1 MKKQLFA
8 SSALVLILGF
18 GSGARAADLPARKAP
33 PPPPVAAPLWTGFYS
48 GLNAGYSFGTNNS
61 IYSAATPIDPQTIY
75 AGPGVRP
82 RAQAQQWSE
91 NGPGGGASLINAMAL
106 AQTGVFQ
113 NTQSGFVGGGQIGY
127 NIQYNSFVFG
137 FETDIQGAGIRGTSS
152 GTGVGSASA
161 NFGPN
166 GHLQALSNA
175 VGLTTA
181 HTGVDWIGTVRGRV
195 GYLVTP
201 TMLAYGT
208 AGFTYGGAYAHIT
221 TSAIDSQS
229 FTWNGLHGSHALGG
243 FNRTYIGGG
252 SQNKILTGWNAG
264 GGVEWMFM
272 PNWSLKAEGIY
283 WNMGNMSVPTY
294 SFATAPVSGGNCSGI
309 HAAQCQG
316 GVTVGRATVN
326 YQGVIARMGL
336 NYHFSLGGLPLFGR

>member
-8 SSALVLILGF
+8 SSALVLIIGV
-18 GSGARAADLPARKAP
+18 GAARAADLPSRKAPPP
-33 PPPPVAAPLWTGFYS
+33 PPPPVAAPLWTGFYG

-61 IYSAATPIDPQTIY
+61 INAAATPIDPQTIY
-75 AGPGVRP
+75 GSGMRP
-82 RAQAQQWSE
+82 RAQQWSE
-91 NGPGGGASLINAMAL
+91 NGPGASLINSMAM

-127 NIQYNSFVFG
+127 NYQYNSFVFG
-137 FETDIQGAGIRGTSS
+137 LETDIQGAGIRGTSN
-152 GTGVGSASA
+152 GLGVGSASA
-161 NFGPN
+161 NLGPN
-166 GHLQALSNA
+166 GHLQAVSNA
-175 VGLTTA
+175 VGSTTA
-181 HTGVDWIGTVRGRV
+181 FTGVDWLGTVRGRV

-208 AGFTYGGAYAHIT
+208 AGFTYGGAYAHINT
-221 TSAIDSQS
+221 AAVDNQS
-229 FTWNGLHGSHALGG
+229 FTWNGLNGSHALGG

-283 WNMGNMSVPTY
+283 WNLGNMSVQTA
-294 SFATAPVSGGNCSGI
+294 SFAAPPIGGSCASG
-309 HAAQCQG
+309 HAPQCQG

-336 NYHFSLGGLPLFGR
+336 NYHFNVGGLPLFGR